1 MSNNRTEITCNH
13 YLFQSLPDLGA
24 FTIMFFIQF
33 FSFAQFAYLIF
44 GTHMEQYSTLTSCIY
59 TQFRMVLG
67 DFDFPA
73 MRRAHEFLGPV
84 YFFVFIFLVFFILMV
99 RYINKFLHR
108 ISTTLKIFLNFW
120 SLSEFIRIL
129 FMYYRICSW
138 LFWTTHT
145 QRWKRTLRIGKKIF
159 R

>member
-99 RYINKFLHR
+99 RYQQTFTCNIYNFF
-108 ISTTLKIFLNFW
+108 SSNFW
-120 SLSEFIRIL
+120 PLSEFYRAL

-145 QRWKRTLRIGKKIF
+145 QR
-159 R
+159 

>member
-99 RYINKFLHR
+99 RYQQTYTCNIYNFF
-108 ISTTLKIFLNFW
+108 SSNFW
-120 SLSEFIRIL
+120 PLSEFYRIL
-129 FMYYRICSW
+129 LCIIEYVHGYFERHI
-138 LFWTTHT
+138 
-145 QRWKRTLRIGKKIF
+145 LRGE
-159 R
+159 RGR

>member
-99 RYINKFLHR
+99 RYQQTFYIEYLTLSRSFLSNSFS
-108 ISTTLKIFLNFW
+108 IIEYVYGYF
-120 SLSEFIRIL
+120 E
-129 FMYYRICSW
+129 
-138 LFWTTHT
+138 
-145 QRWKRTLRIGKKIF
+145 
-159 R
+159 

>member
-99 RYINKFLHR
+99 RYQKFFYIEYL
-108 ISTTLKIFLNFW
+108 TLSRFF
-120 SLSEFIRIL
+120 SQIL
-129 FMYYRICSW
+129 FS
-138 LFWTTHT
+138 L
-145 QRWKRTLRIGKKIF
+145 
-159 R
+159 

>member
-1 MSNNRTEITCNH
+1 
-13 YLFQSLPDLGA
+13 
-24 FTIMFFIQF
+24 MFFIQF

-73 MRRAHEFLGPV
+73 MRRAHAFLGPT

-99 RYINKFLHR
+99 SYFIKK
-108 ISTTLKIFLNFW
+108 LKMGIVESQRFA
-120 SLSEFIRIL
+120 I
-129 FMYYRICSW
+129 SW
-138 LFWTTHT
+138 LS
-145 QRWKRTLRIGKKIF
+145 IIF
-159 R
+159 GVYCVLEYVHGHIE

>member
-1 MSNNRTEITCNH
+1 MSNNRTEINCNH

-99 RYINKFLHR
+99 RYINKLLHR

-120 SLSEFIRIL
+120 PLSEFNRIL

-138 LFWTTHT
+138 LF
-145 QRWKRTLRIGKKIF
+145 
-159 R
+159 

>member
-1 MSNNRTEITCNH
+1 
-13 YLFQSLPDLGA
+13 
-24 FTIMFFIQF
+24 MFFIQF

-73 MRRAHEFLGPV
+73 MRRAHEVLGPT

-99 RYINKFLHR
+99 SRIYFLYIKKDSKLYSFEQSFYLHYAFYSMFVEHVYGYFKRHLLRGQRRCSKPERR
-108 ISTTLKIFLNFW
+108 ISGNFLKHFPF
-120 SLSEFIRIL
+120 
-129 FMYYRICSW
+129 
-138 LFWTTHT
+138 
-145 QRWKRTLRIGKKIF
+145 
-159 R
+159 